1 LLEFFACVAMTALCG
16 LVQTGYT
23 DSGMKELPTRTQQLG
38 LIIVLVVLA
47 IYVILRVH

>member
-1 LLEFFACVAMTALCG
+1 
-16 LVQTGYT
+16 
-23 DSGMKELPTRTQQLG
+23 MKELPTRTQQLG